1 MVYNNTM
8 FHKLPFTNAKVRP
21 HLSRISTAGTGIG
34 AGMGSVL
41 LRTGGGGAGSSYS
54 DMDDYIRTTGI
65 NPYKRSS
72 VTQPKSTGEGLKSL
86 TSKLNNLAIIP
97 DKNRKKKITM
107 SF

>member
-1 MVYNNTM
+1 MVYNNVK
-8 FHKLPFTNAKVRP
+8 FHKLPFSNAKVNP
-21 HLSRISTAGTGIG
+21 HLSRISTAGTGLG
-34 AGMGSVL
+34 TGMGSVL
-41 LRTGGGGAGSSYS
+41 LRTAGGGSGSSYS

-72 VTQPKSTGEGLKSL
+72 VTQPSGEGLKSL
-86 TSKLNNLAIIP
+86 TSKLSNLSIIP

>member
-1 MVYNNTM
+1 MVYNNVS

-21 HLSRISTAGTGIG
+21 HLSRISYAGS
-34 AGMGSVL
+34 GMGSVL
-41 LRTGGGGAGSSYS
+41 LRTAGGGAGSSYS

-72 VTQPKSTGEGLKSL
+72 VTQPSGEGLKSL
-86 TSKLNNLAIIP
+86 SSKLSNLSIIP
-97 DKNRKKKITM
+97 DKYRKKKITM

>member
-1 MVYNNTM
+1 MVYNAVQ

-21 HLSRISTAGTGIG
+21 RLSRISTAGTGIG

-41 LRTGGGGAGSSYS
+41 LRTAGGGAGSSYS

-65 NPYKRSS
+65 NPYKRAS
-72 VTQPKSTGEGLKSL
+72 VSQPSGEGLKSL
-86 TSKLNNLAIIP
+86 TSKLGNLSIIP

>member
-1 MVYNNTM
+1 MVYNNVK

-72 VTQPKSTGEGLKSL
+72 VSQPSGEGLKSL
-86 TSKLNNLAIIP
+86 TSKLSNLSVIP